1 MGDDLGGHVPGPA
14 VKISRIRHSAPLRA
28 TAQARIMI
36 SLPRVECQQRARDAV
51 LCQSP
56 PPAPSQCGRILQ
68 THRGQTMKRGL
79 TAFRRSAEDAWRRE
93 RRLLAGRT
101 MTYPLLLDE
110 MFSGAITGQL
120 RAKGHDVLA
129 VVADPALVALP
140 DEQILA
146 RAASPGRAFSH
157 GQHQGLRPTGRPLPG
172 SQPGTRRADP
182 RLSQD
187 LPAGPQLHRRHHQRT
202 VCPPRPARTVAAWPG
217 HLPAPAIA
225 APPPAGLQTTRC

>member
-36 SLPRVECQQRARDAV
+36 SLPRVECQQRTRDAV

-56 PPAPSQCGRILQ
+56 PPAPSQCGRILR

-93 RRLLAGRT
+93 RR
-101 MTYPLLLDE
+101 
-110 MFSGAITGQL
+110 
-120 RAKGHDVLA
+120 
-129 VVADPALVALP
+129 
-140 DEQILA
+140 
-146 RAASPGRAFSH
+146 
-157 GQHQGLRPTGRPLPG
+157 QHQGLRPTGRPLPG

-182 RLSQD
+182 RLRED

-202 VCPPRPARTVAAWPG
+202 VCPPRPARTVAAWAG
-217 HLPAPAIA
+217 HLPARAISSPTA
-225 APPPAGLQTTRC
+225 RRSSNDQVLTTCHAELSASLALDSA